1 VAKRLAKLYAALETG
16 QVALDDLAPL
26 LKELRVQQRELQE
39 RRDELLDKMNS
50 ESTHVLD
57 LKATQEY
64 TLDLKNLLKSAS
76 FLEQKAFL
84 RSFVKRMEFD
94 LPQVE
99 HRLHATLPLEDGLT
113 STSEVL
119 RINKTGSPIITFPH
133 QKVETFFEVA
143 IAHTPQIGGDWDSL
157 ERFRPWHRA

>member
-1 VAKRLAKLYAALETG
+1 
-16 QVALDDLAPL
+16 LDDLAPR

-57 LKATQEY
+57 LKATLEY
-64 TLDLKNLLKSAS
+64 ASDLKNLLNSAS

-84 RSFVKRMEFD
+84 RSFAKMVEFN
-94 LPQVE
+94 LPEV
-99 HRLHATLPLEDGLT
+99 AIDYTIPLPLEDGLT

-119 RINKTGSPIITFPH
+119 RINKNGSPNRTKGKTFE
-133 QKVETFFEVA
+133 KTFA
-143 IAHTPQIGGDWDSL
+143 LAY
-157 ERFRPWHRA
+157 